1 MQRSVSFDYNY
12 SVHSTGHCKF
22 FKGLT
27 HFSVEKGSY
36 IVRNEKRNCPLGK
49 TSLSDLIDDG
59 VNREIGVQK
68 LIVEWKRLTDTLV
81 REKDIIPNTATT
93 AD

>member
-1 MQRSVSFDYNY
+1 MQ
-12 SVHSTGHCKF
+12 
-22 FKGLT
+22 
-27 HFSVEKGSY
+27 KGSY
-36 IVRNEKRNCPLGK
+36 IVRNEKRNYSLGK

-81 REKDIIPNTATT
+81 REKDIIPNTTTT